1 MKRFVCTFARIVVL
15 GIVIL
20 SLLVLSRLSSPTRVH
35 AASPLPNM
43 GKQAAAAFLGHTAT
57 GSAQLD
63 WSSAHDVLT
72 VTLYVSGLQAKSVHV
87 AHIHA
92 GDCHVD
98 GAIIY
103 PLNDVVANAAGNA
116 VSTTVINNVNGGIP
130 ALGWYI
136 NVHVGASL
144 ATPEQAAALACGTII
159 NTSVGASVQSTVTTL
174 GVTPSPNQ
182 SAYGASVLTLKGK
195 TLTVYTTVYHLV
207 PGSMHMEHIHA
218 GSCQYQV
225 PGNVLYPLT
234 ELVANAKGV
243 AIAST
248 TIRDITA
255 IPLAGWYINIHYG
268 TDLSTQVGYD
278 PIDCGNVNVIY

>member
-1 MKRFVCTFARIVVL
+1 MKRCVCTIARSAVF

-20 SLLVLSRLSSPTRVH
+20 SLLVLSSLAGSTRAH
-35 AASPLPNM
+35 AASPPPNM
-43 GKQAAAAFLGHTAT
+43 GKLAAVAYLGHAAS
-57 GSAQLD
+57 GSAQLN

-72 VTLYVSGLQAKSVHV
+72 VTLYVSGLQAKTVHV

-92 GDCHVD
+92 GNCKVN

-116 VSTTVINNVNGGIP
+116 ASTTVIRNVKGGIP
-130 ALGWYI
+130 ATGWYI
-136 NVHVGASL
+136 DVHVGASL
-144 ATPEQAAALACGTII
+144 ATPEQAAALACGTIM
-159 NTSVGASVQSTVTTL
+159 NSNSASGVQSVVTTL

-182 SAYGASVLTLKGK
+182 NTYGDSLLTLKGE

-225 PGNVLYPLT
+225 PGDVLYPLT
-234 ELVANAKGV
+234 ELVANANGV
-243 AIAST
+243 ATAST
-248 TIRDITA
+248 TITGITA
-255 IPLAGWYINIHYG
+255 IPVSGWYVNIHYG

-278 PIDCGNVNVIY
+278 PIDCGNVNVVY